1 MPLVEDY
8 TVATHDLQAV
18 INHLERF
25 KSVRRWYNRTTGA
38 KNWWMAHYRRWYTFS
53 IPGVAS
59 EDATEAGGS
68 AREAGVGTSATMQ
81 DPTTTTQPL
90 KVAMAGALGIS

>member
-25 KSVRRWYNRTTGA
+25 KSVRRWYN
-38 KNWWMAHYRRWYTFS
+38 WC
-53 IPGVAS
+53 
-59 EDATEAGGS
+59 
-68 AREAGVGTSATMQ
+68 
-81 DPTTTTQPL
+81 
-90 KVAMAGALGIS
+90 